1 MSRKV
6 HDLDDE
12 LQRFEK
18 RLPRFMAR
26 AVAWLRKPSSRYVR
40 LPAALLLVAGGFVGF
55 LPILGFWMIPL
66 GLVLV
71 AQDVPFLRPPMAR
84 LLAWI
89 DRKWP
94 AKSDS
99 AETAGERASPR

>member
-1 MSRKV
+1 MDRRK
-6 HDLDDE
+6 DLDFQFE
-12 LQRFEK
+12 CFEK
-18 RLPRFMAR
+18 KLPGFMAGLSGWAR
-26 AVAWLRKPSSRYVR
+26 SPNSGWVR
-40 LPAALLLVAGGFVGF
+40 IPMAIALILGGFVGF

-89 DRKWP
+89 NDKWP
-94 AKSDS
+94 SQKAS
-99 AETAGERASPR
+99 ASQASAGQPR

>member
-1 MSRKV
+1 MSRTTP
-6 HDLDDE
+6 DLDAE
-12 LQRFEK
+12 LQKFEK
-18 RLPRFMAR
+18 RLPRAMANC
-26 AVAWLRKPSSRYVR
+26 VAWLRRPSSRWMR
-40 LPAALLLVAGGFVGF
+40 IPAAILLVAGGFIGF

-66 GLVLV
+66 GLVLI

-94 AKSDS
+94 AQREGAS
-99 AETAGERASPR
+99 RA